1 MNEFIYKLNDNG
13 ILLYKIENGN
23 RIPIEEF
30 DDREDLLIYIEKQG
44 FSKIYVL

>member
-23 RIPIEEF
+23 RIPIEKF